1 MCAELSNSCRRER
14 ESRLKVLFMAITR
27 NPQLT
32 VGQLM
37 LTAKLVSRWIRSLPS
52 AGRFALLMLLLMC
65 GVYYEFGNWLTSD
78 AFLEVGKCPACFG
91 LTVCSAARSGDVW
104 FTGWSRIRLLDY
116 VNVENIYTG
125 WFFSKLSTFIII
137 VNKLHN

>member
-1 MCAELSNSCRRER
+1 MFTEPEMSGSCHGER

-37 LTAKLVSRWIRSLPS
+37 LAAKLVRRWIRRLPS
-52 AGRFALLMLLLMC
+52 AGRFTLLLLLLMC
-65 GVYYEFGNWLTSD
+65 GMYYIFGNWLMSD

-91 LTVCSAARSGDVW
+91 FTVCSAARSGNIW

-116 VNVENIYTG
+116 VNAENVYTG
-125 WFFSKLSTFIII
+125 EFVCLFL
-137 VNKLHN
+137 